1 MDLERPSRAAIRQ
14 WGKLLIGKYRRRERM
29 FLAEGRKVVDELLTS
44 PWGEA
49 ASLLC
54 EEGKERE
61 WGDLSGAPGK
71 REHTSTTAYL
81 LTREE
86 WRRLSQDRES
96 EGVMAVVRMEKQPE
110 WQEILHLDTGDIL
123 MLDRINNPSN
133 LGAMMRSAHWF
144 GFSSVFLSA
153 DTADWTHPKTVRA
166 SMGSLFHL
174 DIVAGLDFRI
184 LLPVVGSRCL
194 LVGSDVRTGT
204 PPRPTG
210 RRTALLL
217 GSESHGLPEEFLKQ
231 TAETWCIP
239 GAGGAESLSV
249 AQAAAIMMYEI
260 HRGRSRT

>member
-1 MDLERPSRAAIRQ
+1 MDFERPSRAAIRQ
-14 WGKLLIGKYRRRERM
+14 WSKLLIGKYRRRERL
-29 FLAEGRKVVDELLTS
+29 FLAEGRKVVSELLAS
-44 PWGEA
+44 PWHSA
-49 ASLLC
+49 AILLC
-54 EEGKERE
+54 EEGKEGE
-61 WGDLSGAPGK
+61 WRDLSG
-71 REHTSTTAYL
+71 TSEKGERGPATAYL

-96 EGVMAVVRMEKQPE
+96 EGIMALVRREKQPE
-110 WQEILHLDTGDIL
+110 WQEILHRDAGDIL

-153 DTADWTHPKTVRA
+153 DTVDWTHPKTVRA

-174 DIVAGLDFRI
+174 NIVAGLDFRI
-184 LLPVVGSRCL
+184 LLPMVGSRCL
-194 LVGSDVRTGT
+194 LVGSNVRTGI

-217 GSESHGLPEEFLKQ
+217 GSESHGLPEEFLEQ

-260 HRGRSRT
+260 HRGRSRK